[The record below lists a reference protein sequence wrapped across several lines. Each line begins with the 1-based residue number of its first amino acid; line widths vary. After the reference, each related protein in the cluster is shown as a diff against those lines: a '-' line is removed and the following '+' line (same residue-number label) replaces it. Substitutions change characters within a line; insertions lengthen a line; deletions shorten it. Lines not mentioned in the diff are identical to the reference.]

1 MGSTRLCSLAK
12 YTVLHFSVVVTLYF
26 SYLLTEFYSLPL
38 MSSNG
43 VRLFSWPC
51 RPWNYGTVVLLFL
64 QPYCSFWCY
73 YSYILFLH
81 SKLLNI
87 TLVWKIYNNI
97 KINSLMSW
105 SCALNLISGNFDNVD
120 RIPRAQLTTFF
131 DTVFS
136 SFPSPTQVVWDYSIR
151 Y

>member
-12 YTVLHFSVVVTLYF
+12 YTVPHFSVVVTLYF
-26 SYLLTEFYSLPL
+26 PYLLTKLYSLPL

-51 RPWNYGTVVLLFL
+51 RPWNCGTVVFLFL
-64 QPYCSFWCY
+64 QPYSSFWRY
-73 YSYILFLH
+73 YIYILFLH
-81 SKLLNI
+81 SKLPNI

-105 SCALNLISGNFDNVD
+105 SCALNLTSGNFYKCWSNS
-120 RIPRAQLTTFF
+120 PS
-131 DTVFS
+131 TVNDIFWHGS
-136 SFPSPTQVVWDYSIR
+136 LIISLPNPSCLR
-151 Y
+151 L